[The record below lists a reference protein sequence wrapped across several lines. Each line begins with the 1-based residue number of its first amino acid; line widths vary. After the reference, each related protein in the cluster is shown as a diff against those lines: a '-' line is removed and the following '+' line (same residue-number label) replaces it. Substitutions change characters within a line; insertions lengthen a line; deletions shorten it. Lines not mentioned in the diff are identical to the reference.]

1 MAVMINWKKVASMPT
16 IEEVKEALLS
26 LGDLLQEAEAV
37 GIFGSLARGNFSPR
51 SDIDIFVVVK
61 RKGIEDD
68 ELWWHRINDALR
80 KFERDVTVLV
90 YSVEALRK
98 IAGWDVLRLATDG
111 IFAFD
116 KGNIE
121 ELFRKI
127 VDAARKAG
135 LVQVKRGEHWVWS
148 APWLKFGELL
158 EFEVEDEE
166 LLRNRDEA

>member
-1 MAVMINWKKVASMPT
+1 MPT
-16 IEEVKEALLS
+16 IEEVKEAILS

-37 GIFGSLARGNFSPR
+37 GIFGSLARGDFSPR
-51 SDIDIFVVVK
+51 SDIYIFVVVK
-61 RKGIEDD
+61 ERGKGIEIDR
-68 ELWWHRINDALR
+68 LWWHRINDALR

-90 YSVEALRK
+90 FSVEALRK

-158 EFEVEDEE
+158 EFEIEDEE
-166 LLRNRDEA
+166 LL

>member
-1 MAVMINWKKVASMPT
+1 
-16 IEEVKEALLS
+16 
-26 LGDLLQEAEAV
+26 
-37 GIFGSLARGNFSPR
+37 
-51 SDIDIFVVVK
+51 VVVK
-61 RKGIEDD
+61 ERGKGIEIDR
-68 ELWWHRINDALR
+68 LWWHRINDALR
-80 KFERDVTVLV
+80 KFGRDVTVLV
-90 YSVEALRK
+90 YPVGALRK

-116 KGNIE
+116 KGNIK

-148 APWLKFGELL
+148 APKLKPGEVL

-166 LLRNRDEA
+166 FLRDRDKA

>member
-1 MAVMINWKKVASMPT
+1 VVEGMSERPMPT

-26 LGDLLQEAEAV
+26 LGDVLQEAEAI
-37 GIFGSLARGNFSPR
+37 GIFGSLARGDFSPR
-51 SDIDIFVVVK
+51 SDIYIFVVVKRK

-90 YSVEALRK
+90 FSVEALRK

-127 VDAARKAG
+127 VDAARKPG
-135 LVQVKRGEHWVWS
+135 LVQVKRGKHWVWS

-166 LLRNRDEA
+166 LL